1 MSGPSAGSSAKTSR
15 QGRGLIGALVAAGI
29 TPNMVSYAGL
39 ACAVASGCALALGAG
54 HTLPWRSGTTPV
66 ATSWWPAV
74 AGVLLG
80 LSALADILD
89 GRLARRGNLET
100 RFGAVLDS
108 TLDRFGDMAVFIG
121 CALYYARLGNVTYVL
136 VCCLAI
142 VGSTQISYVKARG
155 ENLVEGL
162 GIGFWQRG
170 ERMVAVILGALAG
183 RVPTVLWISAV
194 FPLFTVL
201 RRVRRASALLAES
214 PSSGTEIEALAER
227 FAPWRQPR
235 RSLMY
240 GAFCVLVAAAIV
252 AGPWIDPFFYGATDP
267 LRALLDAASR

>member
-1 MSGPSAGSSAKTSR
+1 
-15 QGRGLIGALVAAGI
+15 VAAGI

-39 ACAVASGCALALGAG
+39 GCALASSAALVLGAG
-54 HTLPWRSGTTPV
+54 HTLPLQAGSSLRG
-66 ATSWWPAV
+66 TSWWPAI

-89 GRLARRGNLET
+89 GRLARKGNLQT

-121 CALYYARLGNVTYVL
+121 CALYYAGLGNMTYVF
-136 VCCLAI
+136 VSCLAI
-142 VGSTQISYVKARG
+142 VGSTQVSYVKARA
-155 ENLVEGL
+155 ENLVDGL

-170 ERMVAVILGALAG
+170 ERMVAMIIGGLTG

-194 FPLFTVL
+194 FPLLTVW
-201 RRVRRASALLAES
+201 RRVRRARNLLTEGAGRES
-214 PSSGTEIEALAER
+214 SIERFAQK

-235 RSLMY
+235 RSLSY
-240 GAFCVLVAAAIV
+240 RLFCVLIAGLIV
-252 AGPWIDPFFYGATDP
+252 AGPWLDPFFYGTTDP
-267 LRALLDAASR
+267 LRAILEAARR